1 MSTPQRKFILEFRS
15 WPLFLKFQNQLTFFF
30 SDSLSNDTQTLGC
43 ILQLFDKSS
52 SKKLSFGR
60 SQFYF
65 LLTYMLL
72 RNSSVGNVQVKNDAP
87 LCYHVSMGWDAG
99 FSLPSSVACS
109 RQRLLYYGNTASF
122 LLCWYIFFHSE
133 INSRNFMREKRSAA
147 ALIYT
152 YFSILKTNTTG
163 LKPPFQ
169 GTECSTV
176 CRESFI
182 QFN

>member
-1 MSTPQRKFILEFRS
+1 MIPKLLVVFYSYSISIQARNYLSVALNFISFWLKCCLETVVWAMS
-15 WPLFLKFQNQLTFFF
+15 
-30 SDSLSNDTQTLGC
+30 
-43 ILQLFDKSS
+43 
-52 SKKLSFGR
+52 
-60 SQFYF
+60 
-65 LLTYMLL
+65 
-72 RNSSVGNVQVKNDAP
+72 NDAP
-87 LCYHVSMGWDAG
+87 LCCHVSMGWDAG
-99 FSLPSSVACS
+99 FSLPSSEACS

-122 LLCWYIFFHSE
+122 LLCWYISFHSE

-152 YFSILKTNTTG
+152 YFSPLKTNTTG

-176 CRESFI
+176 CCESFI